1 MINYNIMPQVVNVKC
16 ENTMVRQS
24 AFNTKLENSTKLKKN
39 NNKLRNNTKLKK
51 INITLKKN
59 TTFK

>member
-1 MINYNIMPQVVNVKC
+1 MINYNIIPQVVNVKC

-24 AFNTKLENSTKLKKN
+24 AFNAKLENSTKLKKN
-39 NNKLRNNTKLKK
+39 NTKLKK
-51 INITLKKN
+51 INTTLKKN